1 MDPRKTKDIERA
13 RRLDTFMKDI
23 RTGTI
28 IPSMNNQSRGKDL
41 GIFRKRRMEE
51 AALHEGDK
59 TKSLERDGEKAV
71 QRLEEFM
78 DQVTDSNIVQG
89 AKQAWERKTLDELS

>member
-1 MDPRKTKDIERA
+1 MDPRKTKDMERA

-28 IPSMNNQSRGKDL
+28 IPSMNNQSPGKDL
-41 GIFRKRRMEE
+41 GISRKRRMEE
-51 AALHEGDK
+51 AALRKGDK
-59 TKSLERDGEKAV
+59 TKSPERDGEEAV

-89 AKQAWERKTLDELS
+89 AKRTWETKTV